1 MAGNWNQNP
10 PLPPRPQ
17 SYQGPYPQQQ
27 QPPPPPQPYYNPQQ
41 YNPQPYPPPNQQ
53 QQQYGYQQTYQPA
66 PQHQPPQT
74 FHSATIYPFVQAGHR
89 QMSLLAPD
97 RSHTLFT
104 LVYPSTFTTSPRL
117 AIYFGDHS
125 KDPNTPELGGAQF
138 HSFTTDKVDAWVN
151 LPGGGG
157 KWEWRFKKTFVS
169 QSGLG
174 GGAPGGNGNGNGYAA
189 TRKMKWGLEDKTVVL
204 KVDDGSEG
212 GGFFSLYGS
221 SQAGSG
227 PALARFVSS
236 KGVDMGLTR
245 KREEGQLEVIQPGG
259 LGEGQFWEVVVT
271 LFAEMERRR
280 MANEEIKVAGQ
291 IAGDF

>member
-1 MAGNWNQNP
+1 M
-10 PLPPRPQ
+10 
-17 SYQGPYPQQQ
+17 
-27 QPPPPPQPYYNPQQ
+27 
-41 YNPQPYPPPNQQ
+41 
-53 QQQYGYQQTYQPA
+53 T
-66 PQHQPPQT
+66 
-74 FHSATIYPFVQAGHR
+74 
-89 QMSLLAPD
+89 LLAPD
-97 RSHTLFT
+97 RSHVLFT
-104 LVYPSTFTTSPRL
+104 LVYPSSFTTSPRL

-151 LPGGGG
+151 LPGGNGG
-157 KWEWRFKKTFVS
+157 RWEWRFKKTFVS

-174 GGAPGGNGNGNGYAA
+174 GGPGNGSGYAA
-189 TRKMKWGLEDKTVVL
+189 TRKMKWGLENKAVVL

-227 PALARFVSS
+227 PALVRFVAN

-245 KREEGQLEVIQPGG
+245 KREEGQLEVVQPGG
-259 LGEGQFWEVVVT
+259 LGEGQFWEAMVT

-280 MANEEIKVAGQ
+280 MENEAIKVAGQ
-291 IAGDF
+291 VAGDF